1 MSEII
6 SQPRSIVIP
15 YYNEEQ
21 RFPLSAFMG
30 QILYYPEISFI
41 LVDDGS
47 TDSLTFR
54 IRDLVDQLKIENLS
68 ILEFPKNLG
77 KGSALRAGMKKGL
90 QNNSKVIAFL
100 DADFSTSLEEL
111 IRLVEILENSQASA
125 VIGSRISNDSN
136 VIKSEFYRLFF
147 GKIFSAFARRYFQ
160 LDLRDTQCGAK
171 AFKVSQ
177 TLKET
182 LDRDVIDPWLYDLQ
196 LLVPIIKSGG
206 IILEVELNYWANQDN
221 SKFNLLKGICSVL
234 RVKKIKSSFEYM
246 NSNF

>member
-1 MSEII
+1 
-6 SQPRSIVIP
+6 
-15 YYNEEQ
+15 
-21 RFPLSAFMG
+21 
-30 QILYYPEISFI
+30 
-41 LVDDGS
+41 
-47 TDSLTFR
+47 
-54 IRDLVDQLKIENLS
+54 
-68 ILEFPKNLG
+68 
-77 KGSALRAGMKKGL
+77 MKKGI

-111 IRLVEILENSQASA
+111 IRLIEILENSQASA

-136 VIKSEFYRLFF
+136 VIKSKSYRLFF
-147 GKIFSAFARRYFQ
+147 GKIFSAFTRRYFR
-160 LDLRDTQCGAK
+160 LELRDTQCGAK
-171 AFKVSQ
+171 AFKVNQ

-221 SKFNLLKGICSVL
+221 SKFNLLKGARSVL

-246 NSNF
+246 NSNL